1 MSRFEI
7 RTGVPQRGLGPPA
20 WRRTLGLTILI
31 AGAVCAA
38 VAMLSI
44 QGVI

>member
-1 MSRFEI
+1 MKREFTIGLI
-7 RTGVPQRGLGPPA
+7 RQRGLGPPA
-20 WRRTLGLTILI
+20 WRRALGLTILI
-31 AGAVCAA
+31 AGAVCAI